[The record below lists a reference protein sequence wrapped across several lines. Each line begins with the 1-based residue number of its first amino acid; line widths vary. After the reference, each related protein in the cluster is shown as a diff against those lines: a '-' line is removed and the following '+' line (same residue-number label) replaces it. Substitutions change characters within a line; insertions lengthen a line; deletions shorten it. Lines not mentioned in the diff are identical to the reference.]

1 MTSAVDR
8 LWTRLE
14 RLPLMHRAQRTV
26 AQIRAVAVE
35 VGALVDAIW
44 RRSLQVRV
52 VVSTLA
58 LSAAVVL
65 VLGLVLQTQIA
76 GRILQGKEVDALGQA
91 EAGAAVLER
100 ELAGVD
106 PDGEGAQGEL
116 NKALDRLTNASLSDD
131 AGSPSAGEFR
141 AVLTTGPREPGGV
154 DAAGASEV
162 SAGTV
167 ADVPADL
174 RGHVAG
180 GSLARRYVTIS
191 AGGVEIP
198 TLIIGQPVRTAGR
211 DLEFYLLF
219 PLDAEQRTLSLVLS
233 TLIVGGLVLLL
244 LLAGIASLVT
254 RQVVRPVRQAAEIA
268 ERFADG
274 HLDERMPVHGNDEVA
289 RLAESYNEMAGSI
302 QTQIRQLEEFGA
314 LQRRF
319 TSDVSHELRTPLT
332 TVRMAADVLHASK
345 DQLLPALRR
354 SSELLVTELDRFEAL
369 LADLLE
375 ISRLDA
381 GVADLTADRVDMH
394 GVVTRAFEAVRG
406 FADDAGTPLRLHLP
420 VGVYAEVDPRRV
432 ERIVRNLV
440 ANAVDHGEGR
450 PVDISLAGDDDAVAV
465 VVRDHG
471 VGLRPGEAALV
482 FNRFWRAEESRAR
495 RSGGSG
501 LGLSISI
508 EDARLHGGW
517 LQAWGEPGRGSA
529 FRLTLPRT
537 VGEPI
542 AVSPLPLVPDD
553 RAANEGVEAEP
564 APPSSTSDAAAGSV
578 PTPVHGLPV
587 VRAASLQ
594 DREEVR

>member
-1 MTSAVDR
+1 
-8 LWTRLE
+8 
-14 RLPLMHRAQRTV
+14 
-26 AQIRAVAVE
+26 
-35 VGALVDAIW
+35 
-44 RRSLQVRV
+44 
-52 VVSTLA
+52 
-58 LSAAVVL
+58 
-65 VLGLVLQTQIA
+65 
-76 GRILQGKEVDALGQA
+76 
-91 EAGAAVLER
+91 
-100 ELAGVD
+100 
-106 PDGEGAQGEL
+106 
-116 NKALDRLTNASLSDD
+116 
-131 AGSPSAGEFR
+131 
-141 AVLTTGPREPGGV
+141 VLTTGAR
-154 DAAGASEV
+154 DAGTGSAGQDEV

-180 GSLARRYVTIS
+180 GALARRYVTVS
-191 AGGVEIP
+191 AQGVDIP

-219 PLDAEQRTLSLVLS
+219 PLDAEQRTLSLVQS

-244 LLAGIASLVT
+244 LLAGIASIVT

-274 HLDERMPVHGNDEVA
+274 HLDERMPVYGTDEVA

-369 LADLLE
+369 LGDLLE

-381 GVADLTADRVDMH
+381 GVADLTAERVDMH
-394 GVVTRAFEAVRG
+394 GVVTRSVEAVRG
-406 FADDAGTPLRLHLP
+406 LAEESGTPLRLHLP

-450 PVDISLAGDDDAVAV
+450 PVDITLAGDAVAVAV

-517 LQAWGEPGRGSA
+517 LQAWGEPGCGSA

-537 VGEPI
+537 LGEPLT
-542 AVSPLPLVPDD
+542 ASPLPLVPAD
-553 RAANEGVEAEP
+553 RGAAAGPAS
-564 APPSSTSDAAAGSV
+564 APPSSTSDVTAGSV

-587 VRAASLQ
+587 IRAAAADAGSHPG
-594 DREEVR
+594 DGR

>member
-1 MTSAVDR
+1 MTSAAGR

-14 RLPLMHRAQRTV
+14 RLPPTRRLLGAVDWCRLV
-26 AQIRAVAVE
+26 AAD
-35 VGALVDAIW
+35 VGAVVGAIW
-44 RRSLQVRV
+44 RRSLQARV

-58 LSAAVVL
+58 LSATVVL

-76 GRILQGKEVDALGQA
+76 GRILQGKEADALGQA
-91 EAGAAVLER
+91 EAGRVVLER

-106 PDGEGAQGEL
+106 PDREGAQGEL
-116 NKALDRLTNASLSDD
+116 NKALDRLTNAGTAED
-131 AGSPSAGEFR
+131 AGSPSAGVFR
-141 AVLTTGPREPGGV
+141 AVLTTGARSVGAGAPGGGPV
-154 DAAGASEV
+154 EV
-162 SAGTV
+162 AAGTV

-174 RGHVAG
+174 RGHVADG
-180 GSLARRYVTIS
+180 ALARRYVTVS
-191 AGGVEIP
+191 AQGVDIP

-219 PLDAEQRTLSLVLS
+219 PLDAEQRTLSLVQS

-381 GVADLTADRVDMH
+381 GVADLTAERVDVQ
-394 GVVTRAFEAVRG
+394 GVVTRAVEAVRG
-406 FADDAGTPLRLHLP
+406 LAEESRTPLHLDLP
-420 VGVYAEVDPRRV
+420 AGVYAEVDPRRV

-440 ANAVDHGEGR
+440 ANAIDHGEGR
-450 PVDISLAGDDDAVAV
+450 PVEVTLAGDEHAVAV

-529 FRLTLPRT
+529 FRLTLPCT
-537 VGEPI
+537 PDEP
-542 AVSPLPLVPDD
+542 VVTSPLPLVPGD
-553 RAANEGVEAEP
+553 RGAAAVP
-564 APPSSTSDAAAGSV
+564 ASSTSGAAGSV
-578 PTPVHGLPV
+578 PTPVHGLP
-587 VRAASLQ
+587 AARSGRED
-594 DREEVR
+594 DR

>member
-1 MTSAVDR
+1 M
-8 LWTRLE
+8 WTRLE
-14 RLPLMHRAQRTV
+14 RTPLAGRVRLAV
-26 AQIRAVAVE
+26 AQGRVVAVE
-35 VGALVDAIW
+35 VGTVLGAIW
-44 RRSLQVRV
+44 RRSMQVRV

-91 EAGAAVLER
+91 EAGRAVLER

-106 PDGEGAQGEL
+106 PDREGAQGEL
-116 NKALDRLTNASLSDD
+116 NKALDRLTNASLADD

-141 AVLTTGPREPGGV
+141 AVLTTGHREGGGIGT
-154 DAAGASEV
+154 AGDEV
-162 SAGTV
+162 AAGTV
-167 ADVPADL
+167 ADVPTDL

-180 GSLARRYVTIS
+180 GALARRYVTVS
-191 AGGVEIP
+191 AQGVDIP

-219 PLDAEQRTLSLVLS
+219 PLDAEQRTLSLVQS

-254 RQVVRPVRQAAEIA
+254 RQAVRPVRQAAEVA

-274 HLDERMPVHGNDEVA
+274 HLDERMPVHGTDEVA

-302 QTQIRQLEEFGA
+302 QAQIRQLEEFGA

-381 GVADLTADRVDMH
+381 GVADLTTDQVDVH
-394 GVVTRAFEAVRG
+394 GVVLRAIDAVRG
-406 FADDAGTPLRLHLP
+406 FADDTGTELRLHLP
-420 VGVYAEVDPRRV
+420 TGVYAEVDPRRV

-440 ANAVDHGEGR
+440 ANAIDHGEGR
-450 PVDISLAGDDDAVAV
+450 PIDITLAGDATAVAV

-529 FRLTLPRT
+529 FRLTLPCT
-537 VGEPI
+537 VGEPLTS
-542 AVSPLPLVPDD
+542 SPLPLVPDD
-553 RAANEGVEAEP
+553 RVADAASDF
-564 APPSSTSDAAAGSV
+564 APPSSTSAAAAGSV

-587 VRAASLQ
+587 ARAGATRAPDALLA
-594 DREEVR
+594 DREEGR

>member
-1 MTSAVDR
+1 
-8 LWTRLE
+8 LE
-14 RLPLMHRAQRTV
+14 RL
-26 AQIRAVAVE
+26 AVTGRVRGRVGRLRDAGAE
-35 VGALVDAIW
+35 VGAVVAAIW

-91 EAGAAVLER
+91 EAGRAVLER

-106 PDGEGAQGEL
+106 PDREGAQGEL
-116 NKALDRLTNASLSDD
+116 NNALDRLTNASLADD
-131 AGSPSAGEFR
+131 RGSPSAGEFR
-141 AVLTTGPREPGGV
+141 AVLTTGHRDGGE
-154 DAAGASEV
+154 EV

-167 ADVPADL
+167 DDVPADL
-174 RGHVAG
+174 RAHVAG
-180 GSLARRYVTIS
+180 GALARRYVTIS
-191 AGGVEIP
+191 AQGVEIP

-219 PLDAEQRTLSLVLS
+219 PLDAERRTLELVQS

-274 HLDERMPVHGNDEVA
+274 HLDERMPVHGEDEVA

-302 QTQIRQLEEFGA
+302 QAQIRQLEEFGA

-369 LADLLE
+369 LGDLLE

-394 GVVTRAFEAVRG
+394 GVVTRAVEAVRG
-406 FADDAGTPLRLHLP
+406 LADESATPLRLHLP

-450 PVDISLAGDDDAVAV
+450 PVDITLAGDEHAVAV

-517 LQAWGEPGRGSA
+517 LQAWGEPGSGSA
-529 FRLTLPRT
+529 FRLTLPRAL
-537 VGEPI
+537 GEPLTS
-542 AVSPLPLVPDD
+542 SPLPLVPDD
-553 RAANEGVEAEP
+553 RVVGAGEV
-564 APPSSTSDAAAGSV
+564 PSSATSATAASSV
-578 PTPVHGLPV
+578 PTPVHGIPV
-587 VRAASLQ
+587 VRAAAGRVERED
-594 DREEVR
+594 DR

>member
-1 MTSAVDR
+1 MTTAADR

-14 RLPLMHRAQRTV
+14 RLPLTRRAKRTV
-26 AQIRAVAVE
+26 AQVRAVAVE

-116 NKALDRLTNASLSDD
+116 NKALDRLTNASLSTDP
-131 AGSPSAGEFR
+131 GSPSAGEFR
-141 AVLTTGPREPGGV
+141 AVLTTGPREPGGGV
-154 DAAGASEV
+154 DGSGADEV
-162 SAGTV
+162 SAGAV

-174 RGHVAG
+174 RGHVAD
-180 GSLARRYVTIS
+180 GSLARRYVTIT
-191 AGGVEIP
+191 AQGVEIP

-219 PLDAEQRTLSLVLS
+219 PLDAEQRTLSLVQS

-268 ERFADG
+268 ERFAD
-274 HLDERMPVHGNDEVA
+274 E
-289 RLAESYNEMAGSI
+289 
-302 QTQIRQLEEFGA
+302 T
-314 LQRRF
+314 
-319 TSDVSHELRTPLT
+319 
-332 TVRMAADVLHASK
+332 
-345 DQLLPALRR
+345 
-354 SSELLVTELDRFEAL
+354 
-369 LADLLE
+369 
-375 ISRLDA
+375 
-381 GVADLTADRVDMH
+381 
-394 GVVTRAFEAVRG
+394 
-406 FADDAGTPLRLHLP
+406 GTPLRLHLP
-420 VGVYAEVDPRRV
+420 TGVHAEVDPRRV

-440 ANAVDHGEGR
+440 ANAIDHGEGR

-517 LQAWGEPGRGSA
+517 LQAWGEPGKGA
-529 FRLTLPRT
+529 VFRLTLPRNSGD
-537 VGEPI
+537 VLDS
-542 AVSPLPLVPDD
+542 SPLPLGPERDTPRRV
-553 RAANEGVEAEP
+553 G
-564 APPSSTSDAAAGSV
+564 TSV
-578 PTPVHGLPV
+578 PTPPLGWAPV
-587 VRAASLQ
+587 GDGVPAGGAR
-594 DREEVR
+594 